1 MHLWKEILEKVEK
14 MAGSNAQKQK
24 MIGNFLHS
32 TNVNSHIKE
41 RKKIVVLWFFIGN
54 QNNTKNEM

>member
-1 MHLWKEILEKVEK
+1 